1 MKRILH
7 VWSVALTLGLLVGVS
22 SCSKDDTVAPP
33 TVNVPQNTV
42 AFKAFDT
49 EVKTVTV
56 ESSADWTF
64 EVTGDT
70 QICEVTREEGGNTLT
85 VTPKIN
91 YDKVAHTAQIVITAG
106 SGSNTTSQTI
116 TVTQEANAETYLTI
130 LNADLTG
137 DNPIVTISNNSDG
150 GATEYEIRLA
160 TNNKLSV
167 VYSQDQT
174 APSTTA
180 LTPEKETRAAIDGCN
195 WITYEVSEETTAE
208 GTVTVL
214 KLSCTFNEDTAKSRT
229 AFLEIVSGEGTNNTV
244 LKKRIGITQMAD
256 TPTIIVNPQEG
267 LVATY
272 DQKKE
277 LTFSVAA
284 NVEFKTMWPNGKPN
298 WLTLTETTEEGS
310 KAKVRNFSVSFQE
323 WSGLSDREALLSLVA
338 VDESDASADLKI
350 KQTAAPQASISIN
363 ATSVVFNNGDET
375 KSKFIDAQCSF
386 STMEVTTKDNTTNE
400 TASWLNVSYDA
411 TLKSLEIKVTGA
423 TETTRSATVTLYCG
437 GNGNEATATLTVT
450 QLGTQATL
458 LLDPESI
465 QLDSK
470 GTAKTISV
478 LTNQTDWEVVDASA
492 STDFTISVDKE
503 KKTITVSGTP
513 LDAGMREHTYTVK
526 AGDLEK
532 QFSVKQQNA
541 YKVGD
546 PYMVNG
552 KPVGIVYKVDETG
565 MHGKAYALTVYNLG
579 DKFFCYMKD
588 TKFRFDDTNSPLSET
603 DGKANQN
610 LIMTIPG
617 WETMCQMTKW
627 TVDLAK
633 EQEVDWYIPAID
645 ELKEMMEV
653 MSGAK
658 YEMRLH
664 EATQQYFET
673 LPDVAEVNDAWNA
686 VRALYKKY
694 TTPEYGYS
702 QEQYVIFERGEAPD
716 RGDGRID
723 TVYDDN
729 WNPIVTGDETGAYWF
744 SSTVRKVDGFNR
756 IMTIKFGRWM
766 GNGVI
771 TDENYAEA
779 DWNDPAMYGG
789 SIHPICQF

>member
-49 EVKTVTV
+49 EAKTVTV

-70 QICEVTREEGGNTLT
+70 QICDVTREEGGNTLT

-150 GATEYEIRLA
+150 GASEYEIRLA

-180 LTPEKETRAAIDGCN
+180 LTPEKETRAAIDGCD

-214 KLSCTFNEDTAKSRT
+214 KLSCTFNENTAKSRT

-338 VDESDASADLKI
+338 VEGMYVASADLKI
-350 KQTAAPQASISIN
+350 TQTAAPQASISVN
-363 ATSVVFNNGDET
+363 TTSIVFNNGDEAQ
-375 KSKFIDAQCSF
+375 SKFIDAQCSF
-386 STMEVTTKDNTTNE
+386 STMDVTTKDNATNE
-400 TASWLNVSYDA
+400 TADWLNISYDA

-470 GTAKTISV
+470 GTAQTISV
-478 LTNQTDWEVVDASA
+478 LTNQTNWEVVDATA
-492 STDFTISVDKE
+492 TTDFTISVDKE

-513 LDAGMREHTYTVK
+513 LDAGTREHTYTVK

-532 QFSVKQQNA
+532 QFSVKQQVA

-552 KPVGIVYKVDETG
+552 KPVGIVFEVDEAG
-565 MHGKAYALTVYNLG
+565 VHGKAYSLTVYNPS
-579 DKFFCYMKD
+579 DKYFCYTEFTGFHLD
-588 TKFRFDDTNSPLSET
+588 ETTAPLSTT
-603 DGKANQN
+603 DGLANQER
-610 LIMTIPG
+610 ITSIPN
-617 WETMCQMTKW
+617 WEESFLMTKW

-633 EQEVDWYIPAID
+633 EQGVNWYIPATQ
-645 ELKEMMEV
+645 ELMSMIEV
-653 MSGAK
+653 MSGTK
-658 YEMRLH
+658 Y
-664 EATQQYFET
+664 T
-673 LPDVAEVNDAWNA
+673 LGANGKYVLPEVAQVNDAWNV
-686 VRALYKKY
+686 VRELYKKY
-694 TTPEYGYS
+694 TTTEYGYE
-702 QEQYVIFERGEAPD
+702 QEQYVVFQWATDDYTGFV
-716 RGDGRID
+716 DGRKES
-723 TVYDDN
+723 VYDDN
-729 WNPIVTGDETGAYWF
+729 WNVLEQGDEMAEWWTT
-744 SSTVRKVDGFNR
+744 STVELYQGHYRVIAAKFNY
-756 IMTIKFGRWM
+756 WE

-771 TDENYAEA
+771 TNDTFAESAYA
-779 DWNDPAMYGG
+779 DMYNSA